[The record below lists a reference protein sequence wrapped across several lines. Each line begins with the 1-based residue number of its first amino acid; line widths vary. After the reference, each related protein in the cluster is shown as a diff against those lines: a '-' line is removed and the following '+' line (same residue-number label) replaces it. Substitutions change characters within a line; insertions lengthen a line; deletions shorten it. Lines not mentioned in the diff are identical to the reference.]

1 MAYTNR
7 LGTLIKA
14 DTVGITLTQNDL
26 KGMIEA
32 LAVTLVSTRG
42 VVGAE
47 LTYDDESDVMGLKY
61 IYVTPTAE
69 TIMKNR
75 GMDEDEYT
83 NVDKVLPLLFNT
95 DTVSYK
101 CSEHG
106 AFIHIE
112 MGFDTYMKLA
122 LNIEG

>member
-14 DTVGITLTQNDL
+14 DKVQIVLTVEDL
-26 KGMIEA
+26 KAMIEA
-32 LAVTLVSTRG
+32 LASTLISTRG

-47 LTYDDESDVMGLKY
+47 LTYDEESDVLGLKY
-61 IYVTPTAE
+61 QYVTPTAE

-75 GMDEDEYT
+75 GMDVDEYT
-83 NVDKVLPLLFNT
+83 NIDKVLPLLFNT
-95 DTVSYK
+95 DTVGYS

-106 AFIHIE
+106 AFVDIE
-112 MGFDTYMKLA
+112 MGFDTYMKLC
-122 LNIEG
+122 LNIN

>member
-1 MAYTNR
+1 MAYVNR

-32 LAVTLVSTRG
+32 LATTLVSTRG

-61 IYVTPTAE
+61 QYVTPTAE

-75 GMDEDEYT
+75 GMDESEYS

-95 DTVSYK
+95 DTVSYR

-112 MGFDTYMKLA
+112 MGFDTYMKLV
-122 LNIEG
+122 LNIEN